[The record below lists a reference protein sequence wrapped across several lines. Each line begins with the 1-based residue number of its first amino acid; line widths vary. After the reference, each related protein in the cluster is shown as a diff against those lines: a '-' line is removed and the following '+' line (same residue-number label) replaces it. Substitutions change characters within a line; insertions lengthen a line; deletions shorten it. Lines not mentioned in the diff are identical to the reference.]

1 MSLVETSSL
10 DTNAAVV
17 FVASI
22 VALIVA
28 WVLSVR
34 FFTKKATRHMRVAI
48 ASEISL
54 RQAAEAANRANADFL
69 ASMSHE
75 IRTPMN
81 AIAGF
86 TELALRM
93 QVSPELREY
102 LGTVRTSAQ
111 WLMHVVNDV
120 LEFSRVETGGP
131 QLEETRF
138 SIQSCIQSAIKT
150 IEPEAAA
157 KGLTISCKLDRQIP
171 PVLRGDPA
179 RLRQVIFNLLENAVK
194 YTTSGG
200 VTVTAALESKSTDAV
215 LVRISV
221 TDTGAG
227 IAVARQKNIFEPLEL
242 DKQANGN
249 RVAGAGLGLAIARK
263 LVRRMGG
270 VITVKSELGTGSTFE
285 FTAWFRKP
293 LQPTAAEAQSLHNAA
308 LPGKPLRILIAEDNA
323 LNRRLATK
331 LLQSAG
337 HRVTEATNGR
347 EVLELCSKEGFDLI
361 LMDIEMPETNGFQAT
376 QRIRQDSSL
385 NSRVPIYALTA
396 HALEGDREKCLT
408 AGMDGYISKPIE
420 VEAVLKIVSQI
431 AARSTEPD
439 TVSAA

>member
-1 MSLVETSSL
+1 MSLLEGWRLYSNLGVVLGAGIFVIGAWIVTL
-10 DTNAAVV
+10 RAYAGLATRRMRAAV
-17 FVASI
+17 AKET
-22 VALIVA
+22 AL
-28 WVLSVR
+28 R
-34 FFTKKATRHMRVAI
+34 
-48 ASEISL
+48 E
-54 RQAAEAANRANADFL
+54 AAEASNRANAEFL

-93 QVSPELREY
+93 HVSPELREY

-120 LEFSRVETGGP
+120 LEFSRVETSGT
-131 QLEETRF
+131 QLEDTRF
-138 SIQSCIQSAIKT
+138 SVGGCIQSAIKT

-157 KGLTISCKLDRQIP
+157 KGLTISCKLDSQIP
-171 PVLRGDPA
+171 LVLRGDPA
-179 RLRQVIFNLLENAVK
+179 RLRQVMFNLLENAVK
-194 YTTSGG
+194 YTKMGG
-200 VTVTAALESKSTDAV
+200 VTVTATLESRSTDAV

-227 IAVARQKNIFEPLEL
+227 IALSRQEQIFEPLEL
-242 DKQANGN
+242 DKQANGI
-249 RVAGAGLGLAIARK
+249 RVASAGLGLAIARK

-270 VITVKSELGTGSTFE
+270 TIEVKSELGTGSTFE
-285 FTAWFRKP
+285 FTAWFRKAAKPAASDGQGLQSTATSQP
-293 LQPTAAEAQSLHNAA
+293 LS
-308 LPGKPLRILIAEDNA
+308 ILIAEDNA
-323 LNRRLATK
+323 LSRRLAMK

-337 HRVTEATNGR
+337 HRVTETANGR
-347 EVLELCSKEGFDLI
+347 EVVELCSREIFDLI
-361 LMDIEMPETNGFQAT
+361 LMDIEMPETNGFEAT
-376 QRIRQDSSL
+376 ERIRKGNSL
-385 NSRVPIYALTA
+385 NSHVPIYALTA
-396 HALEGDREKCLT
+396 HALAGDRERCLA

-431 AARSTEPD
+431 ASRQAEPE

>member
-1 MSLVETSSL
+1 MSLLEISWL
-10 DTNAAVV
+10 DANPSVV
-17 FVASI
+17 FGIAIPVVIGIWMVTLRIFVKRATLG
-22 VALIVA
+22 VRTALA
-28 WVLSVR
+28 
-34 FFTKKATRHMRVAI
+34 K
-48 ASEISL
+48 EISL
-54 RQAAEAANRANADFL
+54 REAAEVSNRANAEFL

-111 WLMHVVNDV
+111 WLMHIVNDV
-120 LEFSRVETGGP
+120 LEFSRGETGGT

-138 SIQSCIQSAIKT
+138 SVQSCIHSAIKT

-171 PVLRGDPA
+171 LVLRGDPA
-179 RLRQVIFNLLENAVK
+179 RLRQVMFNLLENAVK

-200 VTVTAALESKSTDAV
+200 VTVAAALESKSTDAV

-227 IAVARQKNIFEPLEL
+227 ITSTRQKNIFEPLEL

-249 RVAGAGLGLAIARK
+249 RLAGAGLGLAIARK

-270 VITVKSELGTGSTFE
+270 TIEVTSEIGNGSTFE
-285 FTAWFRKP
+285 FTAWFRKAV
-293 LQPTAAEAQSLHNAA
+293 QPSVTEAQSGHD
-308 LPGKPLRILIAEDNA
+308 KPLSILIAEDNA
-323 LNRRLATK
+323 LNRRLAMK
-331 LLQSAG
+331 LLHSAG

-347 EVLELCSKEGFDLI
+347 EVLDLCSKEAYDLI
-361 LMDIEMPETNGFQAT
+361 LMDIEMPETNGFEAT
-376 QRIRQDSSL
+376 QCIRQGGSL

-396 HALEGDREKCLT
+396 HALEGDRQRCLS
-408 AGMDGYISKPIE
+408 AGMDGYISKPID
-420 VEAVLKIVSQI
+420 VEAVLKIVGQI
-431 AARSTEPD
+431 ASRSIPPETI
-439 TVSAA
+439 SAP

>member
-1 MSLVETSSL
+1 MSLLQTSWL
-10 DTNAAVV
+10 DITP
-17 FVASI
+17 
-22 VALIVA
+22 ALFAGTSVLVLFVA
-28 WVLSVR
+28 WVLTLR
-34 FFTKKATRHMRVAI
+34 IFIKRAMGNIRATLAK
-48 ASEISL
+48 EISL
-54 RQAAEAANRANADFL
+54 REAAEAANRANGEFL

-111 WLMHVVNDV
+111 WLMHIVNDV
-120 LEFSRVETGGP
+120 LEFSRAETGGT

-138 SIQSCIQSAIKT
+138 SVHSCIHAAIKT

-157 KGLTISCKLDRQIP
+157 KGLIISCKLDRQIP
-171 PVLRGDPA
+171 LVLYGDPA

-200 VTVTAALESKSTDAV
+200 VTVGAALESKSTDSV

-221 TDTGAG
+221 ADTGPG
-227 IAVARQKNIFEPLEL
+227 IPLQRQKNIFEPLDL
-242 DKQANGN
+242 DKHAKGI

-263 LVRRMGG
+263 LVQKMGG
-270 VITVKSELGTGSTFE
+270 TIAVRSEPGTGSTFE
-285 FTAWFRKP
+285 FTAWFRKAV
-293 LQPTAAEAQSLHNAA
+293 QPRAAEAPNGLSARVY
-308 LPGKPLRILIAEDNA
+308 GKPLSILIAEDNA
-323 LNRRLATK
+323 VNRRLVMK

-337 HRVTEATNGR
+337 HRVTEATNGN
-347 EVLELCSKEGFDLI
+347 EVLEVCSKEAFDLI
-361 LMDIEMPETNGFQAT
+361 LMDIEMPESNGFEAT
-376 QRIRQDSSL
+376 QRIRQGGSL
-385 NSRVPIYALTA
+385 NSSVPIYALTA
-396 HALEGDREKCLT
+396 HALEGDRERCLT

-431 AARSTEPD
+431 ALRTGQPE
-439 TVSAA
+439 TLSAA